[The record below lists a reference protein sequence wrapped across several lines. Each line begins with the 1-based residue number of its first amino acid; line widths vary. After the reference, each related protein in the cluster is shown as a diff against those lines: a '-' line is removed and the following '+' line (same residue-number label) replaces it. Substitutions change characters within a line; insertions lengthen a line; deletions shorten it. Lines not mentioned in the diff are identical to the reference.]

1 MTIKKTKEKIT
12 ELLEL
17 KLQNE
22 RKIIELGLEAEI
34 LRKKLH
40 LKD

>member
-1 MTIKKTKEKIT
+1 MTIKKAKEKLT

-22 RKIIELGLEAEI
+22 RKIIELGSEAEI

>member
-1 MTIKKTKEKIT
+1 MTIKKVKEKLAD
-12 ELLEL
+12 LLEL

-22 RKIIELGLEAEI
+22 REIIKLSLEAEI
-34 LRKKLH
+34 LRKKLY

>member
-1 MTIKKTKEKIT
+1 MTIKKAKEKLVD
-12 ELLEL
+12 LLEL

-22 RKIIELGLEAEI
+22 REIIKLSLEAEI

>member
-1 MTIKKTKEKIT
+1 MTIKKAKEKLVD
-12 ELLEL
+12 LLEL

-22 RKIIELGLEAEI
+22 REIIKLSLEAEI
-34 LRKKLH
+34 LRKKLY

>member
-1 MTIKKTKEKIT
+1 MTIKKAKEKLVD
-12 ELLEL
+12 LLEL

-22 RKIIELGLEAEI
+22 REIIKLSLEEEI
-34 LRKKLH
+34 IKKKLH